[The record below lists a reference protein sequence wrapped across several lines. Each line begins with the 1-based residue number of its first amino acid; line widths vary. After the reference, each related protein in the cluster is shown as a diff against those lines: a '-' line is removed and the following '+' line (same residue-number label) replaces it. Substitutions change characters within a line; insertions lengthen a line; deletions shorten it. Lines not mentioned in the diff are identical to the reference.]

1 LWSPN
6 SEEQIQK
13 IEKVQRLFT
22 RKISGLS
29 GKDRPN
35 YWERL
40 KILNMYSLQRR
51 RERYII
57 LYTMKA
63 LTGFVPNPGFKLKS
77 NARTG
82 PRIEVPLTGTKSGI
96 ITPKMKD
103 RRLLVQGAKLFNI
116 LPMDLRIDFDSLT
129 LNTFKN
135 RLDVFLSTIP
145 DQPTIPGHSRVA
157 ETNSIIDQIA
167 CMH

>member
-1 LWSPN
+1 
-6 SEEQIQK
+6 
-13 IEKVQRLFT
+13 
-22 RKISGLS
+22 
-29 GKDRPN
+29 
-35 YWERL
+35 
-40 KILNMYSLQRR
+40 
-51 RERYII
+51 
-57 LYTMKA
+57 
-63 LTGFVPNPGFKLKS
+63 
-77 NARTG
+77 
-82 PRIEVPLTGTKSGI
+82 
-96 ITPKMKD
+96 MKD

-116 LPMDLRIDFDSLT
+116 LPKDLRIDFDSLT